1 LSAFADA
8 LVMIALAGTLFFTV
22 PTDEARGNVALY
34 LALTMAPFAI
44 VAPLIGP
51 FLDRFSH
58 GRRWAI
64 GVTAAARG
72 FLAWVAAD
80 AVLDEGVWLF
90 PAALGILVGQKAYA
104 VTRAAAVP
112 RLLPP
117 GITLVA
123 ANSRLQLAA
132 TFGTML
138 GAPVGLGLAQI
149 GDDCVLRQNVTI
161 GQFNR
166 GRKRTPPYAPKIGNG
181 VEVGAGAVVV
191 GGITVGDGTRIGP
204 NAVVMTDIP
213 PGGSAFAGPAKIM
226 QPLRRTKAAEPE
238 KASTMRVNE

>member
-1 LSAFADA
+1 VGVGENVDDPRSVRWLISILREDLIANRGDWASAGFHA
-8 LVMIALAGTLFFTV
+8 IAVYRLGVWARSQAARRRRIVGRLYKVLYTFVRNVYSIELPRGATV
-22 PTDEARGNVALY
+22 
-34 LALTMAPFAI
+34 
-44 VAPLIGP
+44 
-51 FLDRFSH
+51 
-58 GRRWAI
+58 GRRLQI
-64 GVTAAARG
+64 SH
-72 FLAWVAAD
+72 
-80 AVLDEGVWLF
+80 
-90 PAALGILVGQKAYA
+90 PAGIVVSYK
-104 VTRAAAVP
+104 
-112 RLLPP
+112 
-117 GITLVA
+117 
-123 ANSRLQLAA
+123 
-132 TFGTML
+132 
-138 GAPVGLGLAQI
+138 AQI

-238 KASTMRVNE
+238 KASTMRVDE